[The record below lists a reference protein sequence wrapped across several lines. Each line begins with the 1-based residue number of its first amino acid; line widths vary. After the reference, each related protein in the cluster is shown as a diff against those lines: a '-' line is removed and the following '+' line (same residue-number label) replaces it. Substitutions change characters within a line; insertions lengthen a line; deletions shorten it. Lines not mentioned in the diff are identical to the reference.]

1 MPKDQINFRA
11 SEVTSSQLIQLQQ
24 WLDFNQTEIIARA
37 VEELYEKELKRRR
50 QDLTDKVSRFAR
62 TFADKSELTDEE
74 RGYARAM
81 LEVIGALDLEIA
93 DDMTDALL
101 DHIEHNKL

>member
-50 QDLTDKVSRFAR
+50 QDLTDKVSQFAR
-62 TFADKSELTDEE
+62 TFADKGELTDEE

-101 DHIEHNKL
+101 DHIEQNKL